1 MRGTTTMAVALVL
14 AATSCSRASTAPAAG
29 DAGTASSAR
38 AKGPGMGE
46 VMALVGRR
54 FEVAGR
60 AMVANRFEL
69 AEFEVGE
76 LGELFEDDVP
86 GAELPKE
93 GPTGHIPAMAQAF
106 LQTNVPELKKAAA
119 AKDPAAFR
127 EAFANLG
134 YVVCNDD
141 QFEGGYEK
149 VALFALAG
157 EPKHVARQ
165 LPNGRWTSKLGPMED
180 VEHALHDLTRMV
192 YGSVVLVM
200 KRPLSAAEKGEVDR
214 AP

>member
-1 MRGTTTMAVALVL
+1 MVGRIEQAFPGLRGTAYQV
-14 AATSCSRASTAPAAG
+14 TSPQDDTYNCIAWAAG
-29 DAGTASSAR
+29 DTTDWWWPDEPNNPESAYW
-38 AKGPGMGE
+38 PP
-46 VMALVGRR
+46 
-54 FEVAGR
+54 
-60 AMVANRFEL
+60 
-69 AEFEVGE
+69 
-76 LGELFEDDVP
+76 DVP
-86 GAELPKE
+86 RVETLE
-93 GPTGHIPAMAQAF
+93 
-106 LQTNVPELKKAAA
+106 
-119 AKDPAAFR
+119 AFR